1 VKIISG
7 GQTGVD
13 RAALDVA
20 LKHVMECGGWCPAG
34 RLDEFG
40 RIPARY
46 PLQEL
51 ESGGFSERTF
61 QNVKDSDGTAI
72 ICPGKLGS
80 GTEQTVCFCQEL
92 QRPYE
97 LIDAS
102 RVPAQDAAKLIF
114 DFVRKHK
121 IEILNFA
128 GPRQSEWPEGYHYAS
143 RVLEAFLRL

>member
-1 VKIISG
+1 
-7 GQTGVD
+7 
-13 RAALDVA
+13 
-20 LKHVMECGGWCPAG
+20 
-34 RLDEFG
+34 
-40 RIPARY
+40 
-46 PLQEL
+46 L

-72 ICPGKLGS
+72 ICPGKLGG
-80 GTEQTVCFCQEL
+80 GTGQTVCFCQEL